1 MLEGLVGA
9 TNGADVEDSVLQ
21 GPVQL
26 HPTAVVRGS
35 TIRGPAVIGAGAH
48 ISDAYIGPYTAIGA
62 NATIDG
68 TEIEHSIVLP
78 DAHVSF
84 LGTRIESS
92 VIGRRARV
100 GRSFRLPGA
109 IRLSIGEGAEVTLA

>member
-1 MLEGLVGA
+1 
-9 TNGADVEDSVLQ
+9 
-21 GPVQL
+21 
-26 HPTAVVRGS
+26 
-35 TIRGPAVIGAGAH
+35 
-48 ISDAYIGPYTAIGA
+48 
-62 NATIDG
+62 
-68 TEIEHSIVLP
+68 
-78 DAHVSF
+78 VSF